1 MHPLEQEIQTIIE
14 QCQLGNIT
22 AEERDYLLTEIRD
35 VKAGIT
41 CAENEQL
48 FRYIVQACNAGMYLV

>member
-35 VKAGIT
+35 VKAGIS

>member
-1 MHPLEQEIQTIIE
+1 MHPLEQEIQAIVE

-48 FRYIVQACNAGMYLV
+48 FRYIVQDWNAGMYLV